1 MALSS
6 IPDILDD
13 IRAGR
18 MVILMDDEDRENE
31 GDLIVAAQAVT
42 PEIITFFSSEAC
54 GLICMPITGERARQL
69 QLPLMVRDNRSQH
82 ETNFTVSID
91 AAERKGPG
99 ISSVQRAHTV
109 LQAVAADARPADLVQ
124 PGHIFPLV
132 ARPGGVLRRAGHTE
146 AGVDLARMAGFE
158 PAALIVEIMNEDG
171 TMARRPQLE
180 DFAAQHR
187 LRMGTIADLIEYRCV
202 HEQSVELRN
211 SKPVSTEFG
220 DFELH
225 TFIDLIDD
233 TVHYALTLGDIRE
246 DQETLVRVQTINTL
260 RDVLCTRIEG
270 ASAGWSYRRA
280 MEYIAARGK
289 GAVVLIGQDVS
300 TAQSLAEVIQFPEP
314 PSVTG
319 PTSSEGIQNY
329 RVIGTGSQILRR
341 LGIGKMRLMSAPV
354 HFNAL
359 SGFNLEVTDFVQPGT
374 DQTRSAPLNAPRPS
388 PESSD

>member
-13 IRAGR
+13 IRAGK

-31 GDLIVAAQAVT
+31 GDLIIAAEAVT
-42 PEIITFFSSEAC
+42 PEVITFFSSEAC
-54 GLICMPITGERARQL
+54 GLICMPITEERARQL
-69 QLPLMVRDNRSQH
+69 QLPLMVRHNRSQH

-109 LQAVAADARPADLVQ
+109 SKAVAANARPSDIHQ

-132 ARPGGVLRRAGHTE
+132 AKPGGVLRRAGHTE

-180 DFAAQHR
+180 EFAAKHG
-187 LRMGTIADLIEYRCV
+187 LRMGTIADLIEYRAL

-211 SKPVSTEFG
+211 SKLVDTEFG
-220 DFELH
+220 PFELH
-225 TFIDLIDD
+225 TFLDLIDD
-233 TVHYALTLGDIRE
+233 TVHYAMTRGEIRE
-246 DQETLVRVQTINTL
+246 EDTVLVRVQSINTL

-270 ASAGWSYRRA
+270 AEPGWSYRTA
-280 MEYIAARGK
+280 MQAIAREGC
-289 GAVVLIGQDVS
+289 GAVVILNPPVS
-300 TAQSLAEVIQFPEP
+300 AQQSLEEVIQFPEP
-314 PSVTG
+314 PAVVG
-319 PTSSEGIQNY
+319 PATSEGVHNY
-329 RVIGTGSQILRR
+329 RLIGTGSQILKR
-341 LGIGKMRLMSAPV
+341 LNVGKMRLMSTPV

-359 SGFNLEVTDFVQPGT
+359 SGFNLEITEFVQ
-374 DQTRSAPLNAPRPS
+374 L
-388 PESSD
+388 

>member
-6 IPDILDD
+6 VPDILDD
-13 IRAGR
+13 IRDGK

-31 GDLIVAAQAVT
+31 GDLIIAAEAVT
-42 PEIITFFSSEAC
+42 PEIITFFSTEAC
-54 GLICMPITGERARQL
+54 GLICMPITDERARRL

-91 AAERKGPG
+91 ATERKGPG

-109 LQAVAADARPADLVQ
+109 LQAVAPNAGPADIVQ

-132 ARPGGVLRRAGHTE
+132 AKPGGVLRRAGHTE

-180 DFAAQHR
+180 EFAAKHQ
-187 LRMGTIADLIEYRCV
+187 LQMGTIADLIQYRAL

-211 SKPVSTEFG
+211 SKTVPTEFG

-225 TFIDLIDD
+225 TFLDLVDD
-233 TVHYALTLGDIRE
+233 TVHYALTLGDIEEGR
-246 DQETLVRVQTINTL
+246 DTLVRVQTINTL
-260 RDVLCTRIEG
+260 RDVLGTQIADTEP
-270 ASAGWSYRRA
+270 GWSYRRA
-280 MEYIAARGK
+280 MEYIAGQ
-289 GAVVLIGQDVS
+289 GNGVVVLIGQHTS
-300 TAQSLAEVIQFPEP
+300 AEQSLAEVMSFPKAP
-314 PSVTG
+314 GVAG
-319 PTSSEGIQNY
+319 PTSSEGVQNY
-329 RVIGTGSQILRR
+329 RVIGTGSQILKR
-341 LGIGKMRLMSAPV
+341 LGIGKMRLMSAPI

-359 SGFNLEVTDFVQPGT
+359 SGFNLEVTDFVQ
-374 DQTRSAPLNAPRPS
+374 A
-388 PESSD
+388 